1 MAQEQ
6 GLVASIREDGW
17 AKVVTERRD
26 ACGDCAASHCCAS
39 LGSGSEMVTKA
50 LNRTGAGVD
59 DLVSITLSSGTVV
72 KGAAI
77 IYLIPVAGLMS
88 GAVMGAGLSQ
98 RLAISETGAITLLSF
113 AGLFLGF
120 AITALISRRMSA
132 RSRLNPVTTRIIKPA
147 LKAPESSMA
156 IDPVCKM
163 ALKPAEAPASFI
175 YRGKSYFFCHPNCRE
190 SFMEDP
196 ENYL

>member
-6 GLVASIREDGW
+6 SVVASIREDGW

-77 IYLIPVAGLMS
+77 LYLIPVAGLMS
-88 GAVMGAGLSQ
+88 GVVTGAGLSE
-98 RLAISETGAITLLSF
+98 RLPISETGAVALLGF
-113 AGLFLGF
+113 AGLILGF
-120 AITALISRRMSA
+120 IITGLISRRMSA
-132 RSRLNPVTTRIIKPA
+132 SSRLTPVITRIIRPA
-147 LKAPESSMA
+147 VKAPESSMA

-163 ALKPAEAPASFI
+163 ALNPPEAPASFI
-175 YRGKSYFFCHPNCRE
+175 YRGKSYYFCHPNCRK